1 MYDRKVIFKLNR
13 IKAPTLPTK
22 FGCIVTVKRQL
33 RTSFYENTH
42 THCGVVPQ
50 RSLMIKTIATR
61 SNVET
66 NVSAVVEWWTKE
78 LPGKDLIEFESER
91 HASARL
97 DDVNVTWSHRL
108 SNLKQS
114 TLQRN
119 TILSTGPMR
128 LK

>member
-1 MYDRKVIFKLNR
+1 MCNCTKSALVQYTVYDRKVILKLNR

-61 SNVET
+61 SNVEM
-66 NVSAVVEWWTKE
+66 NFSAVV
-78 LPGKDLIEFESER
+78 DQRASEE
-91 HASARL
+91 
-97 DDVNVTWSHRL
+97 
-108 SNLKQS
+108 
-114 TLQRN
+114 
-119 TILSTGPMR
+119 
-128 LK
+128 